1 MKSNTV
7 REQTDKPSAQE
18 LCISSLI
25 HQFRHLF
32 HQLDCAALNYSK
44 QVVCIALLPADST
57 ISTVLF
63 GNKKVLLCTP
73 NMSTKAAC
81 LKLILN

>member
-57 ISTVLF
+57 ISTVLSR
-63 GNKKVLLCTP
+63 KMLLLTP